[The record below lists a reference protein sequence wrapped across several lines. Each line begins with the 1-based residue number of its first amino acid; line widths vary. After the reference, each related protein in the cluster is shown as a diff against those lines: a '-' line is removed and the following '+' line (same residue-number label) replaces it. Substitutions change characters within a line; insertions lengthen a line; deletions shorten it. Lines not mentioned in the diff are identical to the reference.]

1 MLEILQYLK
10 KILTNEVFYSYLG
23 IAIETI
29 FLFFVV
35 KEFRISNEHYKELEE
50 ERIKK
55 MIKEMQYRVF
65 EVVILHIENDIKKQI
80 LDNNKIVQV
89 DSFIDNIKN
98 EKKFLK
104 YLYEQSKIKE
114 EFAKKTVN
122 YDVIS
127 LFKQF
132 FEQKKITQIDK
143 TNIDT
148 IILEIKK
155 ANELQY
161 KNMLYRPEGI
171 IDLKKC
177 FKNNKELKKS
187 YNNMVNSLYKF
198 YYDNK
203 KTN

>member
-1 MLEILQYLK
+1 MINILQFLK
-10 KILTNEVFYSYLG
+10 GILTNEIFISYLE
-23 IAIETI
+23 IFIEAV

-35 KEFRISNEHYKELEE
+35 KEFKISNEHYKELKE

-65 EVVILHIENDIKKQI
+65 EVVILHIENDVKKQV
-80 LDNNKIVQV
+80 LDNKIIQV

-114 EFAKKTVN
+114 EFAKKTIN
-122 YDVIS
+122 CDITFS
-127 LFKQF
+127 FTQI
-132 FEQKKITQIDK
+132 FEKEQITQIDK
-143 TNIDT
+143 TNIDA
-148 IILEIKK
+148 IISNMKK
-155 ANELQY
+155 VNELQY

-177 FKNNKELKKS
+177 FKNDKEIKKN
-187 YNNMVNSLYKF
+187 YNNMVNALYKI
-198 YYDNK
+198 YYDTK